1 MKRVTPPCLAVDT
14 AALCDNYR
22 LLACRARQKD
32 PSVGL
37 WCVVKADA
45 YGHGLRQVTEALSRA
60 GAGRFAVAT
69 LGEAEAVRSV
79 APTAEVLILGVTP
92 PQEVGRIWRGNFCQS
107 LHTTAYAAALSAA
120 FCAFA
125 RERSS
130 AGESASDISPLRTAL
145 KLDCGMGRLG
155 FPAGEGETLRPPS
168 AEEMR
173 GLAVGQIYA
182 HFSAADDPASHETER
197 RLSNFHTAVRTL
209 RREAR
214 FARAE
219 SHICASAGLIRF
231 GSAECDAARCGL
243 ALYGYSPSAAVSL
256 PSLRPVMTLTAPLI
270 QVRRVPAGT
279 PVGYGGRW
287 RAPRAVNLGI
297 LPLGYADG
305 LLRGCSGASVLYAG
319 HRVPIVGAVSMD
331 LCAVCLG
338 DLPGEVGDRVTLI
351 DRAGKL
357 LPKMAEQAG
366 TSVYELLCRLGENCP
381 SDPDRKQK
389 KYIHTPKASFA
400 SRTGFSTRHTFDD
413 SVSG

>member
-1 MKRVTPPCLAVDT
+1 MKRITPPCLTVDLSAV
-14 AALCDNYR
+14 CDNYR
-22 LLACRARQKD
+22 LLACRVRQQD

-45 YGHGLRQVTEALSRA
+45 YGHGLRPVVGTLAAA

-69 LGEAEAVRSV
+69 LGEAEEVRRA
-79 APTAEVLILGVTP
+79 APDAEILILGVTP
-92 PQEVGRIWRGNFCQS
+92 PQEVKRLWAGNFCQS
-107 LHTTAYAAALSAA
+107 LHTAGYTAELSEA
-120 FCAFA
+120 FCALA
-125 RERSS
+125 REIRSG
-130 AGESASDISPLRTAL
+130 AVPPLKTAL

-155 FPAGEGETLRPPS
+155 FPVGEAGALAVPS
-168 AEEMR
+168 AEAMR
-173 GLAVGQIYA
+173 GLSVTELYA
-182 HFSAADDPASHETER
+182 HFSQAEDPTSPETAR
-197 RLSNFHTAVRTL
+197 QLARFRAAVRIL
-209 RREAR
+209 RREER
-214 FARAE
+214 FARAQ

-243 ALYGYSPSAAVSL
+243 ALYGYSPSTAVCL
-256 PSLRPVMTLTAPLI
+256 PSLRPAMTLTAPLI

-279 PVGYGGRW
+279 PVGYGGAW
-287 RAPRAVNLGI
+287 RAPCAVTLGI

-305 LLRGCSGASVLYAG
+305 ILRACTGASVLFAG

-357 LPKMAEQAG
+357 LPAMATQAG

-381 SDPDRKQK
+381 SDPARKQR
-389 KYIHTPKASFA
+389 KYIRAPK
-400 SRTGFSTRHTFDD
+400 
-413 SVSG
+413 SVLSL

>member
-1 MKRVTPPCLAVDT
+1 MKKIAPSCLTVDLSAV
-14 AALCDNYR
+14 CDNYR
-22 LLACRARQKD
+22 LLACRVRQQD

-45 YGHGLRQVTEALSRA
+45 YGHGLRQVTGALSAA

-69 LGEAEAVRSV
+69 LGEAEEVRRI
-79 APTAEVLILGVTP
+79 APAAEVLILGVTP
-92 PQEVGRIWRGNFCQS
+92 PQEAGRLWEGNFCQS
-107 LHTTAYAAALSAA
+107 LHTAEYAAELSAA
-120 FCAFA
+120 FGAFA
-125 RERSS
+125 
-130 AGESASDISPLRTAL
+130 GEKPSGTVRPLRTAI

-155 FPAGEGETLRPPS
+155 FPVEDDGEVRLPS
-168 AEEMR
+168 PEEMR
-173 GLAVGQIYA
+173 GLAVTEVYA
-182 HFSAADDPASHETER
+182 HFSSADDPASPETAR
-197 RLSNFHTAVRTL
+197 QLSRFRTAVRLL
-209 RREAR
+209 RREER
-214 FARAE
+214 FARAQ

-256 PSLRPVMTLTAPLI
+256 PSLRPAMTLTAPLV

-279 PVGYGGRW
+279 PVGYGGTW
-287 RAPRAVNLGI
+287 RAPRAVTLGI

-305 LLRGCSGASVLYAG
+305 LLRACTGASVLYAG

-357 LPKMAEQAG
+357 LPAMAAQAG

-381 SDPDRKQK
+381 SDPARKQR
-389 KYIHTPKASFA
+389 KYIRAPKAK
-400 SRTGFSTRHTFDD
+400 TDP
-413 SVSG
+413 